1 MKIIVVGCG
10 KIGTTVVSSLSLEG
24 HDVVA
29 VDTNPAVIDE
39 ISDVYD
45 VICICGNGADYDTL
59 SEAGIDKAD
68 VFIAITGSDEL
79 NMLSCVIAKKMGAKY
94 TVARIRNPEYN
105 DKNLPFVKQYLDL
118 SLHINPELLVASELF
133 NILKLPSAVN
143 IETFSRRNFQ
153 LVEVLIKENSVLCGM
168 SLIELRKKY
177 KSNFLIGLVMRNDEV
192 YVPDG
197 NFVIE
202 KGDRVGIIATPHE
215 IHKFFKTVG
224 VMKKQA
230 KNVMILGASTTAFY
244 LAKMLLNSGSSVTII
259 DKDKERCEL
268 AAQRLPGAVV
278 INGDGASQEV
288 LLEEGLLTSDALVTL
303 TGLDEENIL
312 VSFFAM
318 SQNVPKV
325 IAKINRNELITM
337 AEKLGI
343 DSIIS
348 PKRIVSDVITRYA
361 RALQNSVG
369 SNVETLYKFMDG
381 RIEALEFNVSSDFKA
396 QQIPLKD
403 MKLKPNVLIGGII
416 RKRKAFIPTGDDYI
430 LAGDRVVVI
439 SEGQKM
445 NDLSDI
451 LR

>member
-1 MKIIVVGCG
+1 MKIVVVGCG
-10 KIGTTVVSSLSLEG
+10 KIGTTVVSSLDSEG

-39 ISDVYD
+39 ISDIYD

-59 SEAGIDKAD
+59 LEAGIDKAD
-68 VFIAITGSDEL
+68 MFVAITGSDEL

-118 SLHINPELLVASELF
+118 SLHINPELLVANELF

-153 LVEVLIKENSVLCGM
+153 LVEILIKENSILCGM

-244 LAKMLLNSGSSVTII
+244 LAKMLLNAGSNVTII

-318 SQNVPKV
+318 SQSVPKV
-325 IAKINRNELITM
+325 IAKINRNELIAM

-348 PKRIVSDVITRYA
+348 PKRIISDVITRYA

-403 MKLKPNVLIGGII
+403 MKLKHNVLIGGII
-416 RKRKAFIPTGDDYI
+416 RKRKAFIPTGDDFI
-430 LAGDRVVVI
+430 AAGDRVVVI
-439 SEGQKM
+439 SEGHKM
-445 NDLSDI
+445 DDLSDI

>member
-1 MKIIVVGCG
+1 MKIVVVGCG
-10 KIGTTVVSSLSLEG
+10 KIGTTVVSSLDSEG

-39 ISDVYD
+39 ISDIYD

-59 SEAGIDKAD
+59 LEAGIDKAD
-68 VFIAITGSDEL
+68 MFVAITGSDEL

-118 SLHINPELLVASELF
+118 SLHINPELLVANELF

-153 LVEVLIKENSVLCGM
+153 LVEILIKENSVLCGM

-230 KNVMILGASTTAFY
+230 KSVMILGASTTAFY
-244 LAKMLLNSGSSVTII
+244 LAKMLLNAGSNVTII

-318 SQNVPKV
+318 SQSVPKV
-325 IAKINRNELITM
+325 IAKINRNELIAM

-348 PKRIVSDVITRYA
+348 PKRIISDVITRYA

-403 MKLKPNVLIGGII
+403 MKLKHNVLIGGII
-416 RKRKAFIPTGDDYI
+416 RKRKAFIPTGDDFI
-430 LAGDRVVVI
+430 AAGDRVVVI
-439 SEGQKM
+439 SEGHKM
-445 NDLSDI
+445 DDLSDI

>member
-29 VDTNPAVIDE
+29 VDTNPSVIDE

>member
-1 MKIIVVGCG
+1 MKIVVVGCG
-10 KIGTTVVSSLSLEG
+10 KIGTTVVSSLASEG

-29 VDTNPAVIDE
+29 VDINPAVIDE

-45 VICICGNGADYDTL
+45 IICICGNGADYDTL
-59 SEAGIDKAD
+59 QEAGISKAD
-68 VFIAITGSDEL
+68 IFVAITGSDEL

-118 SLHINPELLVASELF
+118 SLYINPELLVANELF

-153 LVEVLIKENSVLCGM
+153 LVEVLIKENSALAGM
-168 SLIELRKKY
+168 SLIDLRKKY

-202 KGDRVGIIATPHE
+202 QGDRVGIIATPHE

-230 KNVMILGASTTAFY
+230 KNVMILGAGTIAFY
-244 LAKMLLNSGSSVTII
+244 LAKMLLNAGSAVTII
-259 DKDKERCEL
+259 EKDKERCEL
-268 AAQRLPGAVV
+268 AAQRLPGAVI

-318 SQNVPKV
+318 SQNIPKV

-337 AEKLGI
+337 AERMGI

-348 PKRIVSDVITRYA
+348 PKRIVSDVVTRYA

-369 SNVETLYKFMDG
+369 SNVETLYKFMEG

-403 MKLKPNVLIGGII
+403 MQLKPNVLIGGII
-416 RKRKAFIPTGDDYI
+416 RKRKSFIPTGDDFI
-430 LAGDRVVVI
+430 QAGDRVVVI
-439 SEGQKM
+439 AEGQKM

>member
-1 MKIIVVGCG
+1 MKIVVVGCG
-10 KIGTTVVSSLSLEG
+10 KIGTTVVSSLASEG

-59 SEAGIDKAD
+59 LEAGISKTDIF
-68 VFIAITGSDEL
+68 VAITGSDEL

-118 SLHINPELLVASELF
+118 SLHINPELLVANELF

-153 LVEVLIKENSVLCGM
+153 LVEVLIKENSVLSGM
-168 SLIELRKKY
+168 SLIDLRKKY

-202 KGDRVGIIATPHE
+202 QGDRVGIIATPHE

-244 LAKMLLNSGSSVTII
+244 LAKMLLNAGSAVTII

-325 IAKINRNELITM
+325 IAKINRNELIAM

-348 PKRIVSDVITRYA
+348 PKRIVSDVIIRYA
-361 RALQNSVG
+361 RALQNYVG

-403 MKLKPNVLIGGII
+403 MPIKPNVLIGGII
-416 RKRKAFIPTGDDYI
+416 RKRKAFIPTGDDFI
-430 LAGDRVVVI
+430 QAGDRVVVI
-439 SEGQKM
+439 AEGQKM

>member
-1 MKIIVVGCG
+1 MKIVVVGCG
-10 KIGTTVVSSLSLEG
+10 KIGTTVVSSLASEG

-59 SEAGIDKAD
+59 LEAGISKTDIF
-68 VFIAITGSDEL
+68 VAITGSDEL

-118 SLHINPELLVASELF
+118 SLHINPELLVANELF

-153 LVEVLIKENSVLCGM
+153 LVEVLIKENSVLSGM
-168 SLIELRKKY
+168 SLIDLRKKY

-202 KGDRVGIIATPHE
+202 QGDRVGIIATPHE

-244 LAKMLLNSGSSVTII
+244 LAKMLLNAGSAVTII

-325 IAKINRNELITM
+325 IAKINRNELIAM

-348 PKRIVSDVITRYA
+348 PKRIVSDVIIRYA

-403 MKLKPNVLIGGII
+403 MPIKPNVLIGGII
-416 RKRKAFIPTGDDYI
+416 RKRKAFIPTGDDFI
-430 LAGDRVVVI
+430 QAGDRVVVI
-439 SEGQKM
+439 AEGQKM

>member
-1 MKIIVVGCG
+1 MKIVVIGCG
-10 KIGTTVVSSLSLEG
+10 KIGTAVISSLVSEG

-29 VDTNPAVIDE
+29 VDENPSAIDD
-39 ISDVYD
+39 IRDVYD

-59 SEAGIDKAD
+59 LEAGIDKTDAF
-68 VFIAITGSDEL
+68 VAITGSDEL
-79 NMLSCVIAKKMGAKY
+79 NMLSCVIAKKMGAKH

-143 IETFSRRNFQ
+143 IETFSRRNFE
-153 LVEVLIKENSVLCGM
+153 LVEFILKENSVLDGM
-168 SLIELRKKY
+168 SLIDLRKKY
-177 KSNFLIGLVMRNDEV
+177 KSSFLIGLVMRDNEV

-197 NFVIE
+197 NFILK
-202 KGDRVGIIATPHE
+202 KGDRIGIIATPHE
-215 IHKFFKTVG
+215 IHRFFKTMG
-224 VMKKQA
+224 VMQKQA
-230 KNVMILGASTTAFY
+230 KNIMILGASTTAFY
-244 LAKMLLNSGSSVTII
+244 LTKMLLSAGSAVTII

-268 AAQRLPGAVV
+268 AAQRLPGAVI

-303 TGLDEENIL
+303 TGMDEENIL

-318 SQNVPKV
+318 SQQVPKV
-325 IAKINRNELITM
+325 IAKINSNELISM

-343 DSIIS
+343 DSVIS
-348 PKRIVSDVITRYA
+348 PRRIVSDVVTRYA
-361 RALQNSVG
+361 RALHNSVG

-396 QQIPLKD
+396 LQVPLKE

-416 RKRKAFIPTGDDYI
+416 RKRKAFIPTGDDVI
-430 LAGDRVVVI
+430 CAGDRVVVI

-451 LR
+451 LK

>member
-1 MKIIVVGCG
+1 MKIVVVGCG
-10 KIGTTVVSSLSLEG
+10 KIGTTVVSSLASEG
-24 HDVVA
+24 HDVIA

-68 VFIAITGSDEL
+68 IFVAITGSDEL
-79 NMLSCVIAKKMGAKY
+79 NMLSCVIAKNMGAKY

-118 SLHINPELLVASELF
+118 SIHINPELLVANELF

-143 IETFSRRNFQ
+143 IETFSRRNFEM
-153 LVEVLIKENSVLCGM
+153 VEVIIKENSVLNGM
-168 SLIELRKKY
+168 SLIDLRKKY
-177 KSNFLIGLVMRNDEV
+177 KANFLIGLVMRNDEV

-202 KGDRVGIIATPHE
+202 NGDRVGIIATPHE

-244 LAKMLLNSGSSVTII
+244 LAKMLLNAGSNVTII

-312 VSFFAM
+312 ISFFAM

-348 PKRIVSDVITRYA
+348 PKRIVSDVVTRYA

-381 RIEALEFNVSSDFKA
+381 RIEALEFNVSGDFKA

-403 MKLKPNVLIGGII
+403 MELKPNVLIGGII

-430 LAGDRVVVI
+430 CAGDRVVVI

>member
-1 MKIIVVGCG
+1 MKIVVVGCG
-10 KIGTTVVSSLSLEG
+10 KIGTTVVSSLDSEG

-39 ISDVYD
+39 ISDIYD

-59 SEAGIDKAD
+59 LEAGIDKAD
-68 VFIAITGSDEL
+68 MFVAITGSDEL

-118 SLHINPELLVASELF
+118 SLHINPELLVANELF

-153 LVEVLIKENSVLCGM
+153 LVEILIKENSVLCGM

-244 LAKMLLNSGSSVTII
+244 LAKMLLNAGSNVTII

-318 SQNVPKV
+318 SQSVPKV
-325 IAKINRNELITM
+325 IAKINRNELIAM

-348 PKRIVSDVITRYA
+348 PKRIISDVITRYA

-403 MKLKPNVLIGGII
+403 MKLKHNVLIGGII
-416 RKRKAFIPTGDDYI
+416 RKRKAFIPTGDDFI
-430 LAGDRVVVI
+430 AAGDRVVVI
-439 SEGQKM
+439 SEGHKM
-445 NDLSDI
+445 DDLSDI

>member
-1 MKIIVVGCG
+1 MNIVVVGCG
-10 KIGTTVVSSLSLEG
+10 KIGTTVVSSLDSEG

-39 ISDVYD
+39 ISDIYD

-59 SEAGIDKAD
+59 LEAGIDKAD
-68 VFIAITGSDEL
+68 MFVAITGSDEL

-118 SLHINPELLVASELF
+118 SLHINPELLVANELF

-153 LVEVLIKENSVLCGM
+153 LVEILIKENSVLCGM

-230 KNVMILGASTTAFY
+230 KNIMILGASTTAFY
-244 LAKMLLNSGSSVTII
+244 LAKMLLNAGSNVTII

-325 IAKINRNELITM
+325 IAKINRNELIAM

-348 PKRIVSDVITRYA
+348 PKRIISDVITRYA

-403 MKLKPNVLIGGII
+403 MKLKHNVLIGGII
-416 RKRKAFIPTGDDYI
+416 RKRKAFIPTGDDFI
-430 LAGDRVVVI
+430 AAGDRVVVI
-439 SEGQKM
+439 SEGHKM
-445 NDLSDI
+445 DDLSDI

>member
-1 MKIIVVGCG
+1 MNIVVVGCG
-10 KIGTTVVSSLSLEG
+10 KIGTTVVSSLNSEG

-39 ISDVYD
+39 ISDIYD

-59 SEAGIDKAD
+59 LEAGIDKAD
-68 VFIAITGSDEL
+68 MFVAITGSDEL

-118 SLHINPELLVASELF
+118 SLHINPELLVANELF

-153 LVEVLIKENSVLCGM
+153 LVEILIKENSVLCGM

-230 KNVMILGASTTAFY
+230 KNIMILGASTTAFY
-244 LAKMLLNSGSSVTII
+244 LAKMLLNAGSNVTII

-325 IAKINRNELITM
+325 IAKINRNELIAM

-348 PKRIVSDVITRYA
+348 PKRIISDVITRYA

-403 MKLKPNVLIGGII
+403 MKLKHNVLIGGII
-416 RKRKAFIPTGDDYI
+416 RKRKAFIPTGDDFI
-430 LAGDRVVVI
+430 AAGDRVVVI
-439 SEGQKM
+439 SEGHKM
-445 NDLSDI
+445 DDLSDI

>member
-1 MKIIVVGCG
+1 MKIVVVGCG
-10 KIGTTVVSSLSLEG
+10 KIGTTVVSSLASEG

-59 SEAGIDKAD
+59 LEAGISKTDIF
-68 VFIAITGSDEL
+68 VAITGSDEL

-118 SLHINPELLVASELF
+118 SLHINPELLVANELF

-153 LVEVLIKENSVLCGM
+153 LVEVLIKENSVLSGM
-168 SLIELRKKY
+168 SLIDLRKKY

-202 KGDRVGIIATPHE
+202 QGDRVGIIATPHE

-244 LAKMLLNSGSSVTII
+244 LAKMLLNAGSAVTII

-325 IAKINRNELITM
+325 IAKINRNELIAM

-348 PKRIVSDVITRYA
+348 PKRIVSDVIIRYA

-403 MKLKPNVLIGGII
+403 MPLKPNVLIGGII
-416 RKRKAFIPTGDDYI
+416 RKRKAFIPTGDDFI
-430 LAGDRVVVI
+430 QAGDRVVVI
-439 SEGQKM
+439 AEGQKM

>member
-1 MKIIVVGCG
+1 MKIVVVGCG
-10 KIGTTVVSSLSLEG
+10 KIGTTVVSSLASEG

-59 SEAGIDKAD
+59 LEAGISKAD
-68 VFIAITGSDEL
+68 IFVAITGSDEL

-118 SLHINPELLVASELF
+118 SLHINPELLVANELF

-153 LVEVLIKENSVLCGM
+153 LVEGLIKENSVLSGM
-168 SLIELRKKY
+168 SLIDLRKKY

-202 KGDRVGIIATPHE
+202 QGDRVGIIATPHE

-244 LAKMLLNSGSSVTII
+244 LAKMLLNAGSAVTII

-325 IAKINRNELITM
+325 IAKINRNELIAM

-348 PKRIVSDVITRYA
+348 PKRIVSDVIIRYA

-403 MKLKPNVLIGGII
+403 MPLKPNVLIGGII
-416 RKRKAFIPTGDDYI
+416 RKRKAFIPTGDDFI
-430 LAGDRVVVI
+430 QAGDRVVVI
-439 SEGQKM
+439 AEGQKM

>member
-1 MKIIVVGCG
+1 MNIVVVGCG
-10 KIGTTVVSSLSLEG
+10 KIGTTVVSSLDSEG

-39 ISDVYD
+39 ISDIYD

-59 SEAGIDKAD
+59 LEAGIDKAD
-68 VFIAITGSDEL
+68 MFVAITGSDEL

-118 SLHINPELLVASELF
+118 SLHINPELLVANELF

-153 LVEVLIKENSVLCGM
+153 LVEILIKENSALCGM

-230 KNVMILGASTTAFY
+230 KNIMILGASTTAFY
-244 LAKMLLNSGSSVTII
+244 LAKMLLNAGSNVTII

-325 IAKINRNELITM
+325 IAKINRNELIAM

-348 PKRIVSDVITRYA
+348 PKRIISDVITRYA

-403 MKLKPNVLIGGII
+403 MKLKHNVLIGGII
-416 RKRKAFIPTGDDYI
+416 RKRKAFIPTGDDFI
-430 LAGDRVVVI
+430 AAGDRVVVI
-439 SEGQKM
+439 SEGHKM
-445 NDLSDI
+445 DDLSDI

>member
-1 MKIIVVGCG
+1 MKIVVVGCG
-10 KIGTTVVSSLSLEG
+10 KIGTTVVSSLASEG

-59 SEAGIDKAD
+59 LEAGISKAD
-68 VFIAITGSDEL
+68 IFVAITGSDEL

-118 SLHINPELLVASELF
+118 SLHINPELLVANELF

-153 LVEVLIKENSVLCGM
+153 LVEVPIKENSVLSGM
-168 SLIELRKKY
+168 SLIDLRKKY

-202 KGDRVGIIATPHE
+202 QGDRVGIIATPHE

-244 LAKMLLNSGSSVTII
+244 LAKMLLNAGSAVTII

-325 IAKINRNELITM
+325 IAKINRNELIAM

-348 PKRIVSDVITRYA
+348 PKRIVSDVIIRYA

-403 MKLKPNVLIGGII
+403 MPLKPNVLIGGII
-416 RKRKAFIPTGDDYI
+416 RKRKAFIPTGDDFI
-430 LAGDRVVVI
+430 QAGDRVVVI
-439 SEGQKM
+439 AEGQKM